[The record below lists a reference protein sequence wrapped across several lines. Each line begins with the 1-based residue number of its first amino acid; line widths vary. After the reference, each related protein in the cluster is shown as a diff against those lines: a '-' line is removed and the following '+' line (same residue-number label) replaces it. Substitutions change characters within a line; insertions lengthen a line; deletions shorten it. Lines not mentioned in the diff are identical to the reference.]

1 MVLLASEFTC
11 FFSDKGVLNPRMI
24 EEELYIL
31 FVAVTCAK
39 HTLFIPEKTHGRF
52 YMLRNHLYYDD
63 STVWGYVRVIG
74 EITDETT

>member
-31 FVAVTCAK
+31 FVAVTRAK

-52 YMLRNHLYYDD
+52 YMLRNHLCYDD